1 MDYPKALLL
10 MSKEMQREFSPA
22 ASKAQTEW
30 IGVETCCQARAA
42 LAKNPDTAVV
52 ISNQTLQDGNW
63 CCIFGELVQ
72 RNLAANL
79 VVIVPVGC
87 DTSVIQSYGVFGVLR
102 SPLEASAAD
111 VIAEAAHT
119 TCNVAPAG

>member
-1 MDYPKALLL
+1 MNYPKALLV

-42 LAKNPDTAVV
+42 LAENPGTAVV
-52 ISNQTLQDGNW
+52 ISDQTLQDGNW
-63 CCIFGELVQ
+63 CSLFWELVQ

-87 DTSVIQSYGVFGVLR
+87 NTSVIQSYGVFGVLR
-102 SPLEASAAD
+102 SPPEASAAD
-111 VIAEAAHT
+111 VIAEAAH
-119 TCNVAPAG
+119 APHAM

>member
-1 MDYPKALLL
+1 MKYPKALLV
-10 MSKEMQREFSPA
+10 MPKEMQSEFSPA
-22 ASKAQTEW
+22 VSKAQTEW
-30 IGVETCCQARAA
+30 IGVETCCQARAV
-42 LAKNPDTAVV
+42 LTENPGTAVV

-63 CCIFGELVQ
+63 CCLHDELVR

-87 DTSVIQSYGVFGVLR
+87 DTTVIRSYGVFGVLR
-102 SPLEASAAD
+102 SPLESSAAD

-119 TCNVAPAG
+119 PHVM